1 MSRPIIL
8 LDRIT
13 YAYPLAETPTLA
25 DVSLHIQPGEF
36 VLVVGASGS
45 GKSTLLR
52 LLNGLVPHF
61 YGGTFGGRVLVAG
74 RDTRTHTPRM
84 LSDVVGFV
92 FQDPESQFVLE
103 RVEDELVF
111 GLEQAG
117 VPRDVIAQRLDE
129 TLTWLDIAH
138 LRHRRVANLSGGEKQ
153 RVAIASVLMQRPSVL
168 VLDEP
173 TSQLDPR
180 AAHDVLQVLVRL
192 NRELGM
198 TVVLAEHRI
207 ERVAAIANRVIWVRG
222 AGQPLLDGKP
232 RDVLAQSDFAP
243 PITRLGRALG
253 WSPLP
258 LSVEEA
264 LAQAAALRVPSP
276 PADSPPVG
284 KAVVEV
290 EQVSFAYPRRAVL
303 HNVSFRLHAGE
314 FVALLGH
321 NGSGKSTLLRLLV
334 GLLHPDTGDVRIN
347 GISTRGRSVHEICRS
362 VAYLPQNPNALL
374 FAESVLD
381 EVLTTLR
388 NHALS
393 PEQAPIPPEHLL
405 ERLGLADVADAYP
418 RDLSVGQRER
428 VALAAVLA
436 TSPPIILLDEP
447 TRGLDRLQKQAL
459 VRMLREWQAEGAA
472 ILFVSHDVEVVAEA
486 ADRVLILDAGRLVA
500 DGPTRTTLA
509 QHADFAP
516 QLAHVLGVVATVEEV
531 VRANA

>member
-1 MSRPIIL
+1 MSHPIIL
-8 LDRIT
+8 LDRVT
-13 YAYPLAETPTLA
+13 YAYPLAETPTLV
-25 DVSLHIQPGEF
+25 DVSLHILPGEF
-36 VLVVGASGS
+36 VLVIGESGS

-61 YGGTFGGRVLVAG
+61 HGGTFGGRVLVAG

-117 VPRDVIAQRLDE
+117 VPPDEIARRLDE
-129 TLTWLDIAH
+129 TLDWLDIAH
-138 LRHRRVANLSGGEKQ
+138 LRHRRVAHLSGGEKQ

-180 AAHDVLQVLVRL
+180 AAQDVLHVLVRL
-192 NRELGM
+192 NNDLGM

-207 ERVAAIANRVIWVRG
+207 ERVAAIADRVLWVRG
-222 AGQPLLDGKP
+222 AGKPLLDGAP
-232 RDVLAQSDFAP
+232 RDVLAQSDLAP

-253 WSPLP
+253 WSPVP

-264 LAQAAALRVPSP
+264 RAEVATLHLPPPTVAPSP
-276 PADSPPVG
+276 AGDV
-284 KAVVEV
+284 VVEV
-290 EQVSFAYPRRAVL
+290 EQVSFAYPRRAAL
-303 HNVSFRLHAGE
+303 HDVSFRLHAGE
-314 FVALLGH
+314 FVSLLGH

-334 GLLHPDTGDVRIN
+334 GLLHPDTGDVRIE
-347 GISTRGRSVHEICRS
+347 GVSTRERAVHEVCRH

-388 NHALS
+388 NHNLPPA
-393 PEQAPIPPEHLL
+393 QAPIAPLQLL
-405 ERLGLADVADAYP
+405 DRLGLMDVADAYP

-472 ILFVSHDVEVVAEA
+472 ILFVSHDVEVIAEA

-500 DGPTRTTLA
+500 DGPARATLA

-516 QLAHVLGVVATVEEV
+516 QLAQALGVVATVEEV
-531 VRANA
+531 VEANA

>member
-1 MSRPIIL
+1 MKQPLVL
-8 LDRIT
+8 LDKVT

-25 DVSLHIQPGEF
+25 DVSLAFTPGEF
-36 VLVVGASGS
+36 VLVIGESGS

-52 LLNGLVPHF
+52 VLNGLVPHF
-61 YGGTFGGRVLVAG
+61 YGGTFGGRALVRG

-117 VPRDVIAQRLDE
+117 VPREEIARRLDE
-129 TLTWLDIAH
+129 TLAWLGIAH
-138 LRHRRVANLSGGEKQ
+138 LRHRRVVNLSGGEKQ
-153 RVAIASVLMQRPSVL
+153 RVAIASVLMQRPAVL

-180 AAHDVLQVLVRL
+180 AAQDVLQVLVRL
-192 NRELGM
+192 NREQGM
-198 TVVLAEHRI
+198 TIVLAEHRI
-207 ERVAAIANRVIWVRG
+207 ERVAAIADRVVWVRG
-222 AGQPLLDGKP
+222 AEKPPMDGTP
-232 RDVLAQSDFAP
+232 RAVLAQSDLAP

-253 WSPLP
+253 WSPVP
-258 LSVEEA
+258 LSVEDA
-264 LAQAAALRVPSP
+264 RPWGGRVRLPTPP
-276 PADSPPVG
+276 PASAPSGEV
-284 KAVVEV
+284 VVEV
-290 EQVSFAYPRRAVL
+290 EDVAFAYPRRAVL
-303 HNVSFRLHAGE
+303 HDVSFRLHRGE

-334 GLLHPDTGDVRIN
+334 GLLHPQRGDVRIE
-347 GISTRGRSVHEICRS
+347 GVSTRHRPVHEVCRR

-374 FAESVLD
+374 FAETVLD

-388 NHALS
+388 NHNLA
-393 PEQAPIPPEHLL
+393 PENAPLAPMHLL
-405 ERLGLADVADAYP
+405 ERLGLAQVADTYP

-436 TSPPIILLDEP
+436 THPPIILLDEP
-447 TRGLDRLQKQAL
+447 TRGLDRLQKRAL
-459 VRMLREWQAEGAA
+459 VRMLREWQAEGAT

-486 ADRVLILDAGRLVA
+486 ADRVLILDEGRLVA
-500 DGPTRTTLA
+500 DGPTRQTLTA
-509 QHADFAP
+509 FPDFAP
-516 QLAHVLGVVATVEEV
+516 QMAQALGVVATVEEV